1 MTAPTTQRLARLLSL
16 VPWLTRHPGVTID
29 DAARHFGVSQE
40 QLEQDLW
47 LVICCGL
54 PGHGPDQLIDIQF
67 WDDDGR
73 IDVLDPQTLVAP
85 TRLTVEEAATLQ
97 VGLSILATLADE
109 KDRQLIESTQQVL
122 VEATAAMPGLNAG
135 DAPGEQMVADVPPHS
150 AIDEETHDGADS
162 PVHTDLGSDPETM
175 ATVTRAAQEHRPIE
189 IRYHSATSDEVSRRI
204 IWPERIVVSASVGY
218 VEAWCTS
225 AKDVRTFRTDRIRSV
240 LEVDDPHGIV
250 ARPPEGASAPPTG
263 EATRVE
269 VRIHRNARWL
279 LDTYDFT
286 VNDTSAPETAWI
298 DATLSLWDERWL
310 IRLVLSMGG
319 QLVVQSPRGLRE
331 AVHSAAVR
339 GLAAYGPE
347 ETRSQH
353 PPGPDG

>member
-29 DAARHFGVSQE
+29 DAAQHFGVSQE
-40 QLEQDLW
+40 QLEHDLW

-109 KDRQLIESTQQVL
+109 EDRHLIESTQQVL
-122 VEATAAMPGLNAG
+122 LEATAAMPGLDTG
-135 DAPGEQMVADVPPHS
+135 DAPGAQRVPGGSPRS
-150 AIDEETHDGADS
+150 TSDEGIDS
-162 PVHTDLGSDPETM
+162 PVRTDLGSDPATM
-175 ATVTRAAQEHRPIE
+175 ATLTRAAQERRPVE
-189 IRYHSATSDEVSRRI
+189 IRYHSATTDEVSRRI
-204 IWPERIVVSASVGY
+204 IWPERIVVSASVAY

-225 AKDVRTFRTDRIRSV
+225 ARDVRTFRAGRIRSIH
-240 LEVDDPHGIV
+240 EVEDRKGIV
-250 ARPPEGASAPPTG
+250 PRAPEGAPAPPTQ
-263 EATRVE
+263 ESTEVE
-269 VRIHRNARWL
+269 VRIHRDARWL
-279 LDTYDFT
+279 LDTYDFCVT
-286 VNDTSAPETAWI
+286 ESSASESAWI
-298 DATLSLWDERWL
+298 DATIGIWDERWL

-319 QLVVQSPRGLRE
+319 HLIVRSPRSLRE

-339 GLAAYGPE
+339 GLAAYDPH
-347 ETRSQH
+347 ETMPQA
-353 PPGPDG
+353 PGGSAR